1 MIGDVVGE
9 VAGGVLKFVG
19 RLILEVVFEFLIKSL
34 GYIICR
40 PFSRRKLDPDSGLVV
55 VVGLMIWVSV
65 GVGIYAIKRQL

>member
-19 RLILEVVFEFLIKSL
+19 RLILEVVFEFLIKAL

>member
-19 RLILEVVFEFLIKSL
+19 RLILEVVFEFLIKGL

-55 VVGLMIWVSV
+55 VVGLMIWVAV